1 MATMMATPA
10 GVMAMAIMVAAVV
23 EVVDAE
29 AAGVRPAQAGVGRGG
44 ERGARAPA
52 GEELPAYD
60 LGRNRGLI

>member
-1 MATMMATPA
+1 
-10 GVMAMAIMVAAVV
+10 
-23 EVVDAE
+23 
-29 AAGVRPAQAGVGRGG
+29 VRPAQAGVGRGG